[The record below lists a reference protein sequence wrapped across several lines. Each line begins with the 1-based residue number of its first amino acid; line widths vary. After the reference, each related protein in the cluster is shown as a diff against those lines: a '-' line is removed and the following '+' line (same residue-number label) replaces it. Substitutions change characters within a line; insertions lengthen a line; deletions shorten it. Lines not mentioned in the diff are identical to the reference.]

1 MAYADRVEVN
11 LQTGVITT
19 QAADDAWVRASTR
32 QVLISA
38 DKMTLLADNTDTAT
52 VTVQLSTHALVS
64 TGLPANVSESVP
76 LTLSIDGV
84 NTDIQTD
91 GSGRYQFTVTT
102 AQTGAYDI
110 YCANV
115 YGNTLSITG
124 V

>member
-1 MAYADRVEVN
+1 M
-11 LQTGVITT
+11 LQ
-19 QAADDAWVRASTR
+19 DLPLRST
-32 QVLISA
+32 V
-38 DKMTLLADNTDTAT
+38 

-64 TGLPANVSESVP
+64 TGLPDNVSESVP

-102 AQTGAYDI
+102 GQTGAYVI
-110 YCANV
+110 YCQNV
-115 YGNTLSITG
+115 YGNMLSITG